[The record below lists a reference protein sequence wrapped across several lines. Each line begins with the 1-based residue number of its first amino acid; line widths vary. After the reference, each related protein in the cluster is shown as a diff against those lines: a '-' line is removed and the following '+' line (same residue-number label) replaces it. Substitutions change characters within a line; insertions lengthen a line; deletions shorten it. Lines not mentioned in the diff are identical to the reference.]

1 MLGGNLNSGAN
12 AGLFYV
18 NANNAPSNA
27 NWNYGAS
34 HSYDFHECQARSP
47 RWNPENRTQKAAAS
61 RRKSNVA
68 EFIGK
73 TMAKTYGHTFDKIV
87 DLDNI
92 EAAIR
97 AAAKGKR
104 GKRSV
109 QRALSD
115 IGECARRVRDILVN
129 DKPFLPEVRE
139 GHGIGDGLDRKKRV
153 IVHPNFTEQI
163 IDHAIIQV
171 LAPHFMSR
179 FFRWSCGSIPGRG
192 QEAMVKHLMAKVRRR
207 QEKAKYYALLDV
219 AKCFD
224 TIDADA
230 VFAELKRY
238 ERDPR
243 TLCLLRKKTNA
254 NTVLMPDGKIRKGG
268 VPIGVFSSPWF
279 VNIALNRVDHA
290 FKDSCGIYLLV
301 RFMDDIFVAH
311 GNKRELRRA
320 IDEATRELA
329 RFGLKWKTRPVI
341 RKWAYGDIGKV
352 RFCGVQFTR
361 ETVEVRD
368 AVYLR
373 AVKTARRIARKPQQK
388 KRVTWYDA
396 SKIISYGGRFAAFE
410 SWNAFTTCVLRDAV
424 SYAEMRNKISQH
436 DKAKARSTNV

>member
-1 MLGGNLNSGAN
+1 
-12 AGLFYV
+12 
-18 NANNAPSNA
+18 
-27 NWNYGAS
+27 
-34 HSYDFHECQARSP
+34 
-47 RWNPENRTQKAAAS
+47 
-61 RRKSNVA
+61 
-68 EFIGK
+68 
-73 TMAKTYGHTFDKIV
+73 MAKTYGHTFEKII

-92 EAAIR
+92 EDAIR

-104 GKRSV
+104 KKKSVQKALADTEMCARYIREILVSGKRY
-109 QRALSD
+109 
-115 IGECARRVRDILVN
+115 
-129 DKPFLPEVRE
+129 LPEVRK

-153 IVHPNFTEQI
+153 IVHPDFTEQI
-163 IDHAIIQV
+163 IDHAILQV
-171 LAPHFMSR
+171 VAPHFVSR

-192 QEAMVKHLMAKVRRR
+192 QESMLKHLMAKVRDK
-207 QEKAKYYALLDV
+207 QEKVKYYAILDV

-230 VFAELKRY
+230 IFAEVKQY

-243 TLCLLRKKTNA
+243 TLRLLRTKIDA
-254 NTVLMPDGKIRKGG
+254 NVILMPDGKIRRGG

-279 VNIALNRVDHA
+279 VNVALNRVDHA

-320 IDEATRELA
+320 IDEATKVLA
-329 RFGLKWKTRPVI
+329 KFGLKWKKRPVI

-361 ETVEVRD
+361 ETMEVRD

-373 AVKTARRIARKPQQK
+373 AVRTAKKIANKPKQK

-410 SWNAFTTCVLRDAV
+410 SWNAFTKNVLRNV
-424 SYAEMRNKISQH
+424 ISYADMRNKISQH
-436 DKAKARSTNV
+436 DKAKARSANV